1 MRELILFA
9 IKLCM
14 VAGLLAALY
23 NPIKSS
29 ILEDRIYEAIFME
42 CMDVRPQTAEYF
54 PDCREWANHAAE
66 GGRRKGLP

>member
-1 MRELILFA
+1 MKELILFA

-14 VAGLLAALY
+14 VAALLAALY

-42 CMDVRPQTAEYF
+42 CMNVRPQTAEYF
-54 PDCREWANHAAE
+54 RECRTWANHAAE
-66 GGRRKGLP
+66 GGRGIGQP